1 MLDLLWNLY
10 LELYAVMDFRFG
22 IEVGPG
28 LQFRLV
34 FLLEL
39 ELDWGFGSDFLGTD
53 MGLQGRDANA

>member
-1 MLDLLWNLY
+1 
-10 LELYAVMDFRFG
+10 MDFRFG

-53 MGLQGRDANA
+53 MGLQGRDANAWGCNRLLGFLTK